1 MLELIQVKKDYGAN
15 RVLDIPYFHLE
26 SGIYWL
32 QGPNGAGKTTL
43 LRVIAGILTC
53 KGDIRVQGR
62 SLRKDPVDYRR
73 LVNWGD
79 AEPLYPG
86 FLNGIELVSFYSRIL
101 GADKSQME
109 KLCDLLGIGSWLGA
123 RAAVWSSGMTKKISL
138 LLAMLGRPALIL
150 LDEPFITLDDAGNR
164 GLTTLINEYHKLYG
178 TAFLLS
184 SHQEMLLPELSRMR
198 IIDHSIGLI

>member
-43 LRVIAGILTC
+43 LRVIAGILPC
-53 KGDIRVQGR
+53 KGDIRLQGR

-101 GADKSQME
+101 GADKSQTE
-109 KLCDLLGIGSWLGA
+109 KI
-123 RAAVWSSGMTKKISL
+123 
-138 LLAMLGRPALIL
+138 
-150 LDEPFITLDDAGNR
+150 
-164 GLTTLINEYHKLYG
+164 
-178 TAFLLS
+178 
-184 SHQEMLLPELSRMR
+184 
-198 IIDHSIGLI
+198 